1 MSFDKGR
8 HAATVDAPPRNER
21 REYLSALH
29 EGVRAHPEL
38 AGGLIERRGVSWVSV
53 VRYGGPR
60 RTAEI
65 GCDFRDGG
73 WWFCWAADGRAIAPA
88 SDITRALD
96 AITRELAEV
105 DGHSP
110 RFRAPGRQA
119 RIRGGGSDDEARAVG
134 GHRDHHH

>member
-21 REYLSALH
+21 HEYLSALH

-73 WWFCWAADGRAIAPA
+73 WWLWWAANGQAIAPA
-88 SDITRALD
+88 SDITGALD
-96 AITRELAEV
+96 AITRELASR
-105 DGHSP
+105 DG
-110 RFRAPGRQA
+110 
-119 RIRGGGSDDEARAVG
+119 
-134 GHRDHHH
+134 